1 VTEHPD
7 QLLLLG
13 QVAETWGC
21 RPSDLLGIRDSG
33 FGIRDLTVGLQI
45 DFAAAVVL
53 WRWREQLA
61 ERTARE

>member
-1 VTEHPD
+1 MTEHPD

-33 FGIRDLTVGLQI
+33 FGTRDLTMALQL
-45 DFAAAVVL
+45 DLAAAVTL
-53 WRWREQLA
+53 WRWKEEQSRV
-61 ERTARE
+61 ES